1 MVALGR
7 PVSLN
12 RQYIANLSLKYY
24 WKQGLN
30 NISYNDIIR
39 STKFSKGS
47 FYKLFSDQDDLHA
60 ETLLCYYDYIRKF
73 MYELSKCEDIFELL
87 SYLYKKKYKHGMK
100 YCYFFSCY
108 SESYNVGKKSKK
120 VLDDFKKEYKMIL
133 SKIIRRHIDK
143 KIHYTNHLNV
153 KELTNYYFNSFIIVN
168 LLKRNNAEKS
178 EINMYTKT
186 LLRFTSNLSQKPKA

>member
-12 RQYIANLSLKYY
+12 RQHIANLSLKHY
-24 WKQGLN
+24 WKKGLN

-39 STKFSKGS
+39 STRFSKGS

-60 ETLLCYYDYIRKF
+60 ETLLCYYDYIKSF
-73 MYELSKCEDIFELL
+73 FNDLSKCEDLFEFLNL
-87 SYLYKKKYKHGMK
+87 SYKKKYKYDMQ

-108 SESYNVGKKSKK
+108 TVSYDLGKKSKK
-120 VLDDFKKEYKMIL
+120 VLDDFKKKY
-133 SKIIRRHIDK
+133 KIILK
-143 KIHYTNHLNV
+143 KIIKKHIVKKIIHTNCLNV
-153 KELTNYYFNSFIIVN
+153 EELTNYYFNSFMIVN
-168 LLKRNNAEKS
+168 LLKRNNVKKG

-186 LLRFTSNLSQKPKA
+186 LLRFTNDLSQKSKD